1 MEGRIKL
8 LNQILRGNDR
18 WPMSRIKAAFTAEE
32 VRAWCAPTDL
42 CNTARRVLMPLY
54 LSIDVAW
61 CMEYLTWIV
70 DELGISL
77 DGPVFAENGPR
88 SNRRAIDCVL
98 GELGGIMRVPCAL
111 FLLKRGAK
119 TGFDWNFILLRE
131 CERLAVGNVS
141 EPIIKALLD
150 KGCFPSVDS
159 VAMVPQVGDWAV
171 ARMRTKEVCLLV
183 LALGK
188 RRRTQWSAY
197 IAYDVWK
204 LIAQQMWEQR
214 WDMQLWRRAA
224 K

>member
-8 LNQILRGNDR
+8 LNQILRGPDR
-18 WPMSRIKAAFTAEE
+18 WPMSRIKAAFTEEE

-42 CNTARRVLMPLY
+42 CTTARRVLMPLY

-77 DGPVFAENGPR
+77 DGPVFDEKDNR
-88 SNRRAIDCVL
+88 SNRMAIDCVL
-98 GELGGIMRVPCAL
+98 NEISGIMRVPCAL
-111 FLLKRGAK
+111 FLLKRGAQ
-119 TGFDWNFILLRE
+119 TGFDWNLRLFGE
-131 CERLAVGNVS
+131 CERLAAGALS

-150 KGCFPSVDS
+150 KGCFPSVAS
-159 VAMVPQVGDWAV
+159 VSMAPQVGDWAV

-183 LALGK
+183 LVLGK
-188 RRRTQWSAY
+188 RRTQWSPY
-197 IAYDVWK
+197 VAYDVWK
-204 LIAQQMWEQR
+204 MIAQHMWEQR